1 MADPKVTIERPR
13 RRPRKG
19 GFSSVVDFV
28 QSDRLF
34 AGTGVQFDADQ
45 CMLPVGEVQLCY
57 VPDVGATDKEGE
69 GTSWSEGIGV
79 NFAGYVGV
87 ECFLHEGSS
96 ADFQDRARRG
106 FEAGQDRFVEAQV
119 WVWLAAATGLA
130 AATSIASAIGKLEEH
145 ADANYVGAP
154 ILHISREDAVLATA
168 AGALLGDKD
177 GAGTLFTPHGTP
189 VVASS
194 AYASGTVAISG
205 DMTGVQSEL
214 KVRSDVSHLTNR
226 ELAIAERAF
235 NVAVDCGYREK
246 ITFA

>member
-1 MADPKVTIERPR
+1 MADPMVTIERPR

-19 GFSSVVDFV
+19 GLSSVIEFT

-34 AGTGVQFDADQ
+34 AGNGVQFDADQ
-45 CMLPVGEVQLCY
+45 CMLPVGSVQLCY
-57 VPDVGATDKEGE
+57 TPNVGATDKQGE
-69 GTSWSEGIGV
+69 GTSWGEGIGV

-87 ECFLHEGSS
+87 ECFLHEGSA

-119 WVWLAAATGLA
+119 WAWLAAATGLA

-145 ADANYVGAP
+145 ADANYVGMP
-154 ILHISREDAVLATA
+154 ILHLSREDVNLAAA
-168 AGALLGDKD
+168 AGIIETEPGSGL
-177 GAGTLFTPHGTP
+177 LFTVNGTP

-194 AYASGTVAISG
+194 AYASGTIAISG

-214 KVRSDVSHLTNR
+214 RVRSDISHKTNR

-235 NVAVDCGYREK
+235 NVAVDCDFREK